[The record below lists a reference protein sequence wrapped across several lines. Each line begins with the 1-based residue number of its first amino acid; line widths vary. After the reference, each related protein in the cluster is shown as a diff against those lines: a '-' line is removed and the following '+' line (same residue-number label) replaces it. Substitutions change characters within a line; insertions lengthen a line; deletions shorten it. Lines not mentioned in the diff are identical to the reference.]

1 MPSVLGQAA
10 GARPERKAS
19 KTQDAEVGKR
29 LLAERNW
36 KAAAA
41 EFERLLKT
49 NPKDTDA
56 HIGLG
61 IALWASGERDAALA
75 AFRRATEVNPASAE
89 AHYNVALALRDVN
102 EIDAAIAEMKRA
114 LGLRPAYDEARLA
127 LGLMLQQRGEI
138 AAGIEQY
145 RLVLKRNP
153 KSAEAHNW
161 LGVAYMQKNQLSEA
175 IDEFR
180 RAIQLQPNFVRA
192 YNNLGSTLSQAGNVE
207 EGIAAFEAGLRIAP
221 SDIQMHLNLGTALRN
236 KGDPEGAI
244 RNFEIVLKSSPDDP
258 EVHYQLGQAL
268 RQQGKLDDAIREF
281 ETALRLN
288 AEYQDAYYILGQT
301 LRQSAAARRP
311 RNAVPGES
319 PAVAGLLKDGSR
331 ALAGGDI
338 TAALELFTEAVSADP
353 KSAAAHTARGFALG
367 RARDLTG
374 AIASFQKAIELN
386 PDLADAHY
394 NLGAA
399 YWYSGEK
406 AKAATELEEAI
417 RLNPAAAEAYS
428 LRGVGYR
435 DAGDLDSARRMAQCA
450 IALNP
455 RFPAGYF
462 DLGLVLLRMGQLNQA
477 LGQFEAGLNLPA
489 ATGPPPDL
497 QLAIEELRQRI
508 AEQESAEA
516 HNVLGRMLGLA
527 GAGPRAVIA
536 EFEAAI
542 RLKPELAEAHNNLGL
557 VFMQTGNDEKAIAEF
572 RAAIQQ
578 RSDYAD
584 AHANLG
590 AVLTPTDAAAS
601 IAELERAVALQPGLL
616 KAHYNLA
623 IAYGA
628 SPAHGVDKEIET
640 LRKLMAMD
648 ANYPRAEFALGK
660 ALLRKG
666 AVAEALERLERAVQ
680 AEPQFGEAQ
689 YQLGLALSRS
699 GRRDEAAAVLK
710 KSRELIA
717 ASQKDQSL
725 ALDMQEGRA
734 AMGKGEVDQALQKFQ
749 RVANERPDL
758 AEAHYQIGTALAHKK
773 DYSGAAVAFR
783 KALELDPAHAGA
795 KEALTRV
802 SAAREDSREISRLES
817 YIRGGKFQEARPLLE
832 SYLNAHPD
840 SAWGWYALGYCYFAQ
855 REIGES
861 IKALSKSLSLDVSN
875 ADAHKVLGRNLM
887 LIGRFDAAKLEFE
900 LGAKYDPKSAEIQ
913 YNLGKLYSIQDEW
926 PSAKGAFELAVRLDP
941 SYMEAYDGLGFALES
956 LGDDAGA
963 IANYTKAAQ
972 MNEARKGNFAAPYVN
987 LSALHN
993 RAANPDAAL
1002 EYAKKAVGVNP
1013 NSDRA
1018 WFQQAKALERRGELA
1033 PAVDALQRA
1042 VAINPNVSSYYY
1054 VLGTL
1059 YRKLGKQQESRE
1071 AMETFARLSRESNEL
1086 DQKRREVLHRDG
1098 TERE

>member
-1 MPSVLGQAA
+1 MPFALGQAA
-10 GARPERKAS
+10 GVRPERKAA
-19 KTQDAEVGKR
+19 KTQDTAAGKR
-29 LLAERNW
+29 LLAERDW

-41 EFERLLKT
+41 EFERLLKI
-49 NPKDTDA
+49 NPKDGDA
-56 HIGLG
+56 QIGLG
-61 IALWASGERDAALA
+61 IALWASGEREAALA
-75 AFRRATEVNPASAE
+75 AFRRATEVNPSSPQ
-89 AHYNVALALRDVN
+89 AHYNAALALRDAN
-102 EIDAAIAEMKRA
+102 EIDAAIAQMKRA
-114 LGLRPAYDEARLA
+114 LSLRPAYDEARLA
-127 LGLMLQQRGEI
+127 LGLMLQQRGDV

-161 LGVAYMQKNQLSEA
+161 LGVAYMQKNQLASA
-175 IDEFR
+175 IEEFR
-180 RAIQLQPNFVRA
+180 RAIQLKPNFVRA

-207 EGIAAFEAGLRIAP
+207 EGIAAFEAGLKIAP
-221 SDIQMHLNLGTALRN
+221 GDIQMHLNLGTALRT
-236 KGDPEGAI
+236 KGDSDGAI
-244 RNFEIVLKSSPDDP
+244 RNFEMVLKRSPDDP

-268 RQQGKLDDAIREF
+268 RQQGKLDDAVREF

-301 LRQSAAARRP
+301 LRQSAASRRP
-311 RNAVPGES
+311 RRAAPDGS
-319 PAVAGLLKDGSR
+319 PAAGLLKDGSR
-331 ALAGGDI
+331 LLANGDI
-338 TAALELFTEAVSADP
+338 TAALELFTKAISADP
-353 KSAAAHTARGFALG
+353 DSAAAYTARGFALG
-367 RARDLTG
+367 RARNLS
-374 AIASFQKAIELN
+374 ASIASFQKAIELD

-406 AKAATELEEAI
+406 GKAATELDEAI

-428 LRGVGYR
+428 LRGVAYR
-435 DAGDLDSARRMAQCA
+435 DAGDLDSARRMAQRA

-455 RFPAGYF
+455 RYPAGYF
-462 DLGLVLLRMGQLNQA
+462 DLGLVFLRMGQLNQA
-477 LGQFEAGLNLPA
+477 IGQFDAGLNLPA
-489 ATGPPPDL
+489 AAGPPPDL
-497 QLAIEELRQRI
+497 PLAIQELRQRT
-508 AEQESAEA
+508 AEKESAET

-527 GAGPRAVIA
+527 GADPRAVIA

-542 RLKPELAEAHNNLGL
+542 RLKPDYAEVHNNLGL
-557 VFMQTGNDEKAIAEF
+557 VYLQTGNDEKATAEF
-572 RAAIQQ
+572 RAAIRQ

-590 AVLTPTDAAAS
+590 AVLTPTDVAAS
-601 IAELERAVALQPGLL
+601 IAELEKAVALQPGLL

-623 IAYGA
+623 LAYGA

-648 ANYPRAEFALGK
+648 ADFPRAEFALGK

-666 AVAEALERLERAVQ
+666 AVPEALEHLERAVQ
-680 AEPQFGEAQ
+680 AEPQFGEAH

-725 ALDMQEGRA
+725 ILDLREGREALD
-734 AMGKGEVDQALQKFQ
+734 KGEVDQALQKFQ

-758 AEAHYQIGTALAHKK
+758 AEAHYQIGIALANKK

-795 KEALTRV
+795 QEGLARIP
-802 SAAREDSREISRLES
+802 AARDDSREVARLEG
-817 YIRGGKFQEARPLLE
+817 YIRAGNFQEARPVLE
-832 SYLNAHPD
+832 SYVNAHPD

-855 REIGES
+855 KEIGAS
-861 IKALSKSLSLDVSN
+861 IQALSKSLSLDLSN

-900 LGAKYDPKSAEIQ
+900 LGAKYDPKSAEIP

-926 PSAKGAFELAVRLDP
+926 PSAKNAFERALQLDP

-972 MNEARKGNFAAPYVN
+972 MNDARKGNFAAPYVN

-993 RAANPDAAL
+993 RAAAPDAAL
-1002 EYAKKAVGVNP
+1002 EYARKAVAVNP

-1018 WFQQAKALERRGELA
+1018 WFQQAKALERLGELA
-1033 PAVDALQRA
+1033 PAADALQRA
-1042 VAINPNVSSYYY
+1042 IAINSHVSSYYY

-1086 DQKRREVLHRDG
+1086 EQKRRELLHRDG